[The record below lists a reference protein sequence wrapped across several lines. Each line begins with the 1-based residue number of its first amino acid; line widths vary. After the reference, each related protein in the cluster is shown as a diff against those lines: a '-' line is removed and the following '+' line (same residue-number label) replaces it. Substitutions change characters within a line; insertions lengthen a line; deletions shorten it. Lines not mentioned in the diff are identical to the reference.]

1 MTDQE
6 LKDLVASLAIAQR
19 ETGLHIAELRK
30 AQQETGLH
38 IAELRQA
45 QQETDRQLKE
55 TDRQLKETDRQ
66 LKETDRQLRQQIKE
80 LGKQIGGL
88 GEKFGGFTEGMAFPS
103 MSKILTEQ
111 LGMEVIT
118 PRVKVKKGGETLE
131 LDVLAYANSDRNVVH
146 VVEVK
151 SHLRPE
157 GIDQLRNI
165 LQRFRRFFPE
175 HGDKKLYGILAVVDA
190 PEDLRQQALA
200 EGFYLAGIHDQQF
213 VMETPSGFVPKS
225 W

>member
-6 LKDLVASLAIAQR
+6 LKDLVASLAIAQQ
-19 ETGLHIAELRK
+19 ETGLHIAELRQ

-66 LKETDRQLRQQIKE
+66 LRQQLKE

-131 LDVLAYANSDRNVVH
+131 LDVLAYANSERNVVH